1 MVFPRRADRI
11 KRKTMYHFKDF
22 APQVVKKSFFKIDY
36 ESFEEVLATA
46 NAWIRDHKIEVLN
59 IETVVLPDTQG
70 EVGQTRI
77 CTILVV
83 VGNSYRYQFVR
94 VWYKK

>member
-1 MVFPRRADRI
+1 MHKKENYVSFQRFCAAGCQ
-11 KRKTMYHFKDF
+11 KRLFKT
-22 APQVVKKSFFKIDY
+22 DY

-59 IETVVLPDTQG
+59 IETVVLPNMWR

-77 CTILVV
+77 CTISVV
-83 VGNSYRYQFVR
+83 LGNSYWYQFLR